1 MTKSQNEK
9 SPSQINLKDFIDEK
23 EFNTPSFISENVTK
37 DNPIFIGHDDAMGD
51 AVGAEYFILNKIFG
65 SQNLR
70 WQMTSQKLLRYKGKQ
85 MDCLKI
91 FVKETNSEEEIF
103 FDISEFFS
111 K

>member
-1 MTKSQNEK
+1 MENK
-9 SPSQINLKDFIDEK
+9 LKKI
-23 EFNTPSFISENVTK
+23 TK
-37 DNPIFIGHDDAMGD
+37 DNPIFISYDEAMGD
-51 AVGAEYFILNKIFG
+51 AVGMEYVVLNKIVG
-65 SQNLR
+65 PQNLK
-70 WQMTSQKLLRYKGKQ
+70 WQLVSQRLLEHNNKT